1 MFEKVIGH
9 DEQKEILS
17 NDISQ
22 GRVSHAYA
30 FVGPSGIGKKMLARE
45 FAKKLLKVDDL
56 DVAIDYKQISKVD
69 GKKNILIEQI
79 RRDIVDDV
87 YIAPA
92 AGDYKVYVV
101 DDADFLNEESQN
113 ALLKTLEEPPSYV
126 CIILVTENLQK
137 FLPTIVS
144 RVKQVT
150 FSKLSDNDVE
160 KYCNI
165 KNLDILLDN
174 EMKLYIDGSIGKLA
188 SLNDKDNYELF
199 KLTEKLVETLKH
211 KEELNSI
218 KMLENINLKTTNV
231 LEYLEYLLYYNN
243 LYKCIFEIERAKAK
257 LQYNGNEDIVKTIM
271 AVNICRKEK

>member
-199 KLTEKLVETLKH
+199 KLTEKLVEILKH

>member
-30 FVGPSGIGKKMLARE
+30 FVGPNGIGKKMLARE

-56 DVAIDYKQISKVD
+56 DVAIDYKQISKVE

-165 KNLDILLDN
+165 NNLDILLDN
-174 EMKLYIDGSIGKLA
+174 EMKLYIDGSIGKLT

-199 KLTEKLVETLKH
+199 KLTEKLVETLKQ

-218 KMLENINLKTTNV
+218 KMLENVNLKTTNV

-243 LYKCIFEIERAKAK
+243 LYKYVFEIERAKTK
-257 LQYNGNEDIVKTIM
+257 LQYNGNEDIIKTVM

>member
-150 FSKLSDNDVE
+150 FSKLSDNYVE